1 MPLNEWYKN
10 WFSSPYYE
18 VLYVRRNDAEASR
31 CIQHLIHYLQPKP
44 GSCMLDVACGK
55 GRHSKALARMGFDVT
70 GIDLS
75 GPFIADAKKYETSHL
90 HFYVHDMRMPY
101 RMNYFDYAFNF
112 FTSFG
117 YFRTMREHGNAIRSI
132 AQGLKKG
139 GIFLID
145 YLNVLYTENN
155 LVKAEVKIVDGVKF
169 TITRWHDEG
178 HFYKQILI
186 DDKKHPG
193 HSQSFTEKVAKFSP
207 AAFTDLLA
215 HQGLQVNAIFGD
227 YDLGAY
233 DINLSPRMIIIAQKI
248 SYQ

>member
-1 MPLNEWYKN
+1 MPLNEWYKD

-18 VLYVRRNDAEASR
+18 VLYFSRNDAEASR
-31 CIQHLIHYLQPKP
+31 CIKHLIHYLQPKP

-75 GPFIADAKKYETSHL
+75 QPFIADAKQYETSHL

-117 YFRTMREHGNAIRSI
+117 YFRTMREHANAIRSI

-139 GIFLID
+139 GVFVID
-145 YLNVLYTENN
+145 YLNVQYTENN
-155 LVKAEVKIVDGVKF
+155 LVTAEVKLVGGIKF
-169 TITRWHDEG
+169 TITRWHDAG

-186 DDKKHPG
+186 EDKKHPSG
-193 HSQSFTEKVAKFSP
+193 SQSFTEKVAKFSLG
-207 AAFTDLLA
+207 AFTNLLA
-215 HQGLQVNAIFGD
+215 QQGMQVNTVFGD
-227 YDLGAY
+227 YGLGAY
-233 DINLSPRMIIIAQKI
+233 DVNLSPRLIIIAEKTR
-248 SYQ
+248 YQ